1 MIATL
6 PPRTYHLL
14 VVDDHPIVRHGIVQ
28 LLADQPDLQC
38 SWQVD
43 DAESA
48 LELLR
53 RESVDLVIAD
63 ISMPGLSGLDLTRRI
78 TASQPDLPVLV
89 LSMHDESAYADRAFA
104 AGARGYLTKQGAM
117 EELARAVR
125 RLLAGGVY
133 FSPTVERQMLERL
146 RARSQP
152 PPAPVATPLS
162 HLNEREYEVLQM
174 LAQGLTSAEMAERLN
189 RSVKSIE
196 VYRASLRQKLG
207 ARNVAELTRMAIE
220 LSRPASLP

>member
-6 PPRTYHLL
+6 PLRTYHLL
-14 VVDDHPIVRHGIVQ
+14 LVDDHPIVRHGIVQ

-48 LELLR
+48 LEVLR
-53 RESVDLVIAD
+53 RETVDLVIAD
-63 ISMPGLSGLDLTRRI
+63 ISLPGLSGLDLTRRI
-78 TASQPDLPVLV
+78 SASQPDLPVLV
-89 LSMHDESAYADRAFA
+89 LSMHDEAAYADRAFA

-117 EELARAVR
+117 EELTRAVR

-146 RARSQP
+146 KARPQP
-152 PPAPVATPLS
+152 VPVATPLS
-162 HLNEREYEVLQM
+162 HLNEREFEVLQM

-220 LSRPASLP
+220 LSRPAQVP